1 MVTATV
7 SEHTASIKTLEF
19 QNSDEGTL
27 VIRFRLS
34 GAYSPEIL
42 ADQSETQRQLLELLN
57 SLQPALDGVLRGLR

>member
-1 MVTATV
+1 MVISNV

-19 QNSDEGTL
+19 HNPDEGTL

-42 ADQSETQRQLLELLN
+42 ADQSETQRQLLELLE
-57 SLQPALDGVLRGLR
+57 SLQPALDGVLGSLR